1 MAPMPEPI
9 PVATAIRP
17 SAGSRSSSRASSE
30 PKPAL
35 IWPVG
40 PSRPPE
46 PPEPMVRADAT
57 ILTITARK
65 RTPRGLWCTAEMAAS
80 VPCPSASGAMRKTRI
95 APSSAPNPGDERERP
110 RTGRRSRRG
119 QAAFTGRR
127 RHLVAGAHVQEEV
140 GAHDERLV
148 EHDGAQPGD
157 GADHDTEDAPL
168 L

>member
-17 SAGSRSSSRASSE
+17 SAGSRSRRRARSD

-80 VPCPSASGAMRKTRI
+80 VPCPCASGAMRKTKI
-95 APSSAPNPGDERERP
+95 APSSAPTPATSGRAHGRAAEADAARP
-110 RTGRRSRRG
+110 PSP
-119 QAAFTGRR
+119 
-127 RHLVAGAHVQEEV
+127 AGV
-140 GAHDERLV
+140 G
-148 EHDGAQPGD
+148 
-157 GADHDTEDAPL
+157 TW
-168 L
+168 